1 MGNPSQVFTKA
12 AILDALSEET
22 PDCMESSLKVHVSN
36 LRKKLRA
43 ACGRDYIE
51 SVWGIGFKLS
61 GEHESEEH
69 AHE

>member
-1 MGNPSQVFTKA
+1 MFTKA

-51 SVWGIGFKLS
+51 SVWGIGVKLS